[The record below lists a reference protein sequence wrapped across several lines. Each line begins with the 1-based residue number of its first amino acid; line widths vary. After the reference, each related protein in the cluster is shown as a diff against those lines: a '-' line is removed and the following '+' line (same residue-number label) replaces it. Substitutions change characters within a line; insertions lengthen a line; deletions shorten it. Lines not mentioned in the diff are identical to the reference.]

1 MFVFLLSG
9 EASGGGSGSGG
20 FLEAFKEN
28 PLFLSIN
35 LATLAICVAVIAERF
50 LFQVS
55 KYKVNSKEFFASV
68 KKLVVAGNLDRAV
81 KLCDAGDYPTLQLVK
96 AGLTNASKG
105 PDEIDAAMSE
115 KMGEIK
121 PAVEKRIGALW
132 SLANIATLV
141 GLLGTVYGLIH
152 TFGAVA
158 APGLSAADRQRI
170 LANGIAEA
178 MYNTAM
184 GLFIAVTCMVAH
196 LLLHAKAKNIQHD
209 LDTTQERVFNLL
221 TLGSRGNG

>member
-68 KKLVVAGNLDRAV
+68 KKLVVAG
-81 KLCDAGDYPTLQLVK
+81 T
-96 AGLTNASKG
+96 S
-105 PDEIDAAMSE
+105 
-115 KMGEIK
+115 
-121 PAVEKRIGALW
+121 
-132 SLANIATLV
+132 IA
-141 GLLGTVYGLIH
+141 
-152 TFGAVA
+152 
-158 APGLSAADRQRI
+158 R
-170 LANGIAEA
+170 
-178 MYNTAM
+178 
-184 GLFIAVTCMVAH
+184 
-196 LLLHAKAKNIQHD
+196 
-209 LDTTQERVFNLL
+209 
-221 TLGSRGNG
+221 